1 MIRSF
6 RHRGLARYFNDA
18 DPSGIAADLA
28 DRIRRRLLTLQAAS
42 KPQKMD
48 LPGFDF
54 HALKG
59 KPKRYSVHV
68 NGPWC
73 ITFEWVDGDAVRVDL
88 ENYH

>member
-6 RHRGLARYFNDA
+6 RHRGLAKFFNDG
-18 DPSGIAADLA
+18 DPSGIAPELA
-28 DRIRRRLLTLQAAS
+28 ERIQRRLQAIHAAE
-42 KPQKMD
+42 KAQD
-48 LPGFDF
+48 LNVPGFGL

-68 NGPWC
+68 NGPFC
-73 ITFEWVDGDAVRVDL
+73 ITFEWEDGDALRLDL